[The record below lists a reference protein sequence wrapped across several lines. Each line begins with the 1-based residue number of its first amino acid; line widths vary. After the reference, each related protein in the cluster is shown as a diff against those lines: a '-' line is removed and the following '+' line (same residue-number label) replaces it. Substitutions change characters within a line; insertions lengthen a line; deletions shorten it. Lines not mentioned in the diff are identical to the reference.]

1 MDLIRA
7 ATPDDAA
14 AVALIWNH
22 HIRETS
28 ATFNATEKPVAEV
41 RATIAARQVNR
52 CFLVA
57 EAAGTVCGFATYDQ
71 FRGGIGYAHSMEHTI
86 HLAPGA
92 GGRGLGW
99 ALLTTLEMQ
108 ARAAGVHVMVAA
120 VTAENHGGRAFHA
133 ALGYAEVGM
142 MPQVGRKF
150 GRWMDL
156 VLMQKILT

>member
-1 MDLIRA
+1 MIRD
-7 ATPDDAA
+7 ATPGDAE
-14 AVALIWNH
+14 AVAMIWNH
-22 HIRETS
+22 AIRETT

-71 FRGGIGYAHSMEHTI
+71 FRAGIGYAHAMEHTI
-86 HLAPGA
+86 HLATGA
-92 GGRGLGW
+92 SGRGLGR
-99 ALLTTLEMQ
+99 ALMAALEAQ
-108 ARAAGVHVMVAA
+108 ARKAGVHVMVAA

-133 ALGYAEVGM
+133 ALGYAEVGV
-142 MPQVGRKF
+142 MPEVGHKF